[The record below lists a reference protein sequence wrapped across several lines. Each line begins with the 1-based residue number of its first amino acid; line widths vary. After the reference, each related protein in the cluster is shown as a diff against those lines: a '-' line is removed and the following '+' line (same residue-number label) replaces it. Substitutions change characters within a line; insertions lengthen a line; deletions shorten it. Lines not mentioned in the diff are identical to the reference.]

1 MKKPKPFKILT
12 KINYLGEESMPEPR
26 AFYYADEIDAWL
38 EHEKNRLTEVIRGE
52 RAEAFRVG
60 HCCGGMRE

>member
-1 MKKPKPFKILT
+1 MKKPKRLRYSDLRDMY
-12 KINYLGEESMPEPR
+12 N
-26 AFYYADEIDAWL
+26 ADEIDAWL
-38 EHEKNRLTEVIRGE
+38 EHEKNRLVEVIRGE